1 MGGALGY
8 NPRMR
13 FQLQQRALRA
23 ARTEAGAARVLH
35 AAKRLFVRG
44 GGSGF
49 SARGVAKEAALSLG
63 AVQHFFPT
71 RAALLAATL
80 ESVVNEYETAY
91 SAIFA
96 ALPLDGEARLMRVI
110 DWLIDDSWRPQ
121 TRQFFLGFWALSC
134 HDRNAARLLDQAYA
148 HHCANLAAFVK
159 AARPALGDARCRAL
173 ALQVAALIEGL
184 TVLSGLGAHKRAR
197 ERIRGDVREAV
208 LRLIS
213 PAAALSGRSG
223 G

>member
-1 MGGALGY
+1 MTGALGY

-13 FQLQQRALRA
+13 FQLQSG
-23 ARTEAGAARVLH
+23 ARPTTAAGAGATRVLR
-35 AAKRLFVRG
+35 AAKRLFVRS

-49 SARGVAKEAALSLG
+49 SARGVAKEAGLSLG

-80 ESVVNEYETAY
+80 ESVVNEYEAAY
-91 SAIFA
+91 AAIFA
-96 ALPLDGEARLMRVI
+96 KLPLDGEARLLCVI
-110 DWLIDDSWRPQ
+110 DWLIDDSWRPR

-134 HDRNAARLLDQAYA
+134 HDRNAARMLDQAYA

-159 AARPALGDARCRAL
+159 AARRALGDARCRAL

-197 ERIRGDVREAV
+197 ERIRGDVRAAV
-208 LRLIS
+208 LRLIGPEGS
-213 PAAALSGRSG
+213 L
-223 G
+223 